1 MNPLQGD
8 AFTPRSVLRADAAR
22 LDNPC
27 VHQLQ
32 LIDDIKAIQSL
43 LRQALPV
50 LDLARQTAPG
60 SSAQGSWF
68 YGSQLAI
75 GSLDAAAWISS
86 PLRMR
91 LSQHGQLLLLL
102 GYGGE
107 LRVRQAERTW
117 HCIEDSCLLM
127 ASEACSLESST
138 ASALAFPVSKDRL
151 LQAAIDMGGG
161 IGKPAG
167 WNQLIT
173 QAHGWQHP
181 SDPAAPSL
189 QAALRQQIAAAV
201 QLTGHSKAL
210 VERLNMDDQIYRY
223 LAAML
228 VPELQ
233 QDHTLDR
240 LLIRQREGR
249 DAFDELIDYLKEN
262 LSEPLNLTMME
273 SRSHYSRRAI
283 QYAFLERMGC
293 SATQWIRKQRLE
305 LARRRLENPKPGD
318 TVGTIANACGYRSL
332 GLFSVDFQQRY
343 HVKPS
348 QLLREARLSQPA
360 GQEQGG
366 SAPSQA

>member
-1 MNPLQGD
+1 MIPSEGD
-8 AFTPRSVLRADAAR
+8 QFIPGTALRAEAAR
-22 LDNPC
+22 FANPC
-27 VHQLQ
+27 VHQLR
-32 LIDDIKAIQSL
+32 LIDDPEGIQTL
-43 LRQALPV
+43 LSDSLPV
-50 LDLARQTAPG
+50 LDLTGLTAPG
-60 SSAQGSWF
+60 CSAQGSWF

-75 GSLDAAAWISS
+75 GSLPAAAWISS

-91 LSQHGQLLLLL
+91 LSRHGQLVLLLN
-102 GYGGE
+102 YGGE

-117 HCIEDSCLLM
+117 HSIEDSCLLM
-127 ASEACSLESST
+127 ASDACSLESST
-138 ASALAFPVSKDRL
+138 ASVLAFPVSKDRL

-167 WNQLIT
+167 WNHLIT
-173 QAHGWQHP
+173 QAHGWQQP
-181 SDPAAPSL
+181 NDPAAPSL
-189 QAALRQQIAAAV
+189 QAALRQQIASAV
-201 QLTGHSKAL
+201 QLTGLCKAL

-228 VPELQ
+228 LPELQ
-233 QDHTLDR
+233 QEYTLDR

-249 DAFDELIDYLKEN
+249 DAFDDLIDYLKEN

-305 LARRRLENPKPGD
+305 MARRRLENPKPGD
-318 TVGTIANACGYRSL
+318 TVGTIANDCGYRSL

-348 QLLREARLSQPA
+348 QLLRESRLSQPA
-360 GQEQGG
+360 GQQQGG
-366 SAPSQA
+366 STPSQA

>member
-1 MNPLQGD
+1 M
-8 AFTPRSVLRADAAR
+8 PRTVLRAEAAR

-27 VHQLQ
+27 VHQLR
-32 LIDDIKAIQSL
+32 LIEDPDRIQSL
-43 LRQALPV
+43 LREALPV
-50 LDLARQTAPG
+50 LELAGQALSGGDGET
-60 SSAQGSWF
+60 SWF
-68 YGSQLAI
+68 YGNQLVI
-75 GSLDAAAWISS
+75 GSLHAAAWIAS
-86 PLRMR
+86 PLRLR
-91 LSQHGQLLLLL
+91 LSQHGQLALLL

-117 HCIEDSCLLM
+117 HCIKDSCLLM
-127 ASEACSLESST
+127 AGDACSLESST

-173 QAHGWQHP
+173 QAHGWQQP
-181 SDPAAPSL
+181 ADPAAPSL
-189 QAALRQQIAAAV
+189 QAALRQQIASAV

-210 VERLNMDDQIYRY
+210 VERLHMDDQIYRY

-233 QDHTLDR
+233 QEHTLDR
-240 LLIRQREGR
+240 LLVRQREGR

-305 LARRRLENPKPGD
+305 MARRRLENPMPGD

-348 QLLREARLSQPA
+348 QLLRESRLSQPA
-360 GQEQGG
+360 GQQQGG
-366 SAPSQA
+366 PAQA

>member
-1 MNPLQGD
+1 M
-8 AFTPRSVLRADAAR
+8 PRTDLRAEAAR

-27 VHQLQ
+27 VHQLR
-32 LIDDIKAIQSL
+32 LIENPDTIQSL
-43 LRQALPV
+43 LREALPV
-50 LDLARQTAPG
+50 LDLAGQALSG
-60 SSAQGSWF
+60 SDPETCWF
-68 YGSQLAI
+68 YGSELVI
-75 GSLDAAAWISS
+75 GSLHAAAWIAS

-91 LSQHGQLLLLL
+91 LSQHGQLSVLL

-117 HCIEDSCLLM
+117 HCIQDSCLLM
-127 ASEACSLESST
+127 AGEACSLESST
-138 ASALAFPVSKDRL
+138 ASALAFPVSKERL

-161 IGKPAG
+161 IGKPVG
-167 WNQLIT
+167 WNQLIS
-173 QAHGWQHP
+173 QAHGWQQP
-181 SDPAAPSL
+181 TDPAAPSL
-189 QAALRQQIAAAV
+189 QAALRQQIASAV
-201 QLTGHSKAL
+201 QLSGYSKAL
-210 VERLNMDDQIYRY
+210 VERLHMDELIYRY

-228 VPELQ
+228 IPELQ
-233 QDHTLDR
+233 LEHALDR

-305 LARRRLENPKPGD
+305 MARRRLESPKPGD

-348 QLLREARLSQPA
+348 QLLRESRISQPA
-360 GQEQGG
+360 GQQQGG
-366 SAPSQA
+366 SAPAQA